1 MELELQ
7 FGVWFKILGF
17 GSVPKINFDSS
28 LVLTNQNWHHSSNPP
43 NQVTAQHWLK
53 LPDAN
58 GIKGAKNASSGS
70 PLVILTALVVS
81 IPHVLM

>member
-17 GSVPKINFDSS
+17 GYVPKITFDSS

-43 NQVTAQHWLK
+43 KQVTAQHWLK

-58 GIKGAKNASSGS
+58 
-70 PLVILTALVVS
+70 
-81 IPHVLM
+81 